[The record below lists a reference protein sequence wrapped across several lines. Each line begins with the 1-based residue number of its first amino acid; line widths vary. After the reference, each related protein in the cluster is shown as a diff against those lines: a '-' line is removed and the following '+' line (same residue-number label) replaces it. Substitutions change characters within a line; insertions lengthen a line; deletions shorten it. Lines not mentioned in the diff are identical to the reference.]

1 MIQYALKCAEGHRFD
16 SWFKSAEAFDKLAAA
31 GMVQCAVCGSD
42 QVEKAMMTPRVRP
55 GRKAAET
62 APETAPESAP
72 APAPAPER
80 PLSQPA
86 SAAEQ
91 AIAELRRKVEANSD
105 YVGSNFASEA
115 RAMHQ
120 GETPERPIYGE
131 AKPEEAR
138 ALIEEGVPV
147 TPLPFTPNR
156 KTN

>member
-1 MIQYALKCAEGHRFD
+1 MIQYALKCADGHTFD

-55 GRKAAET
+55 GRKAAEP
-62 APETAPESAP
+62 APEV
-72 APAPAPER
+72 APER

-86 SAAEQ
+86 SPAEQ
-91 AIAELRRKVEANSD
+91 AIAELRRKVEETSD
-105 YVGSNFASEA
+105 YVGRNFASEA
-115 RAMHQ
+115 RAMHL
-120 GETPERPIYGE
+120 GEAPERAIYGE
-131 AKPEEAR
+131 ARPEDAR

>member
-1 MIQYALKCAEGHRFD
+1 MIQYALKCADGHSFD

-55 GRKAAET
+55 GGKAAE
-62 APETAPESAP
+62 
-72 APAPAPER
+72 PAPEAAPQR

-86 SAAEQ
+86 SPAEQ

-105 YVGSNFASEA
+105 YVGTNFASEA
-115 RAMHQ
+115 RAMHL
-120 GETPERPIYGE
+120 GEAPERPIYGE
-131 AKPEEAR
+131 AKPEDAR

-147 TPLPFTPNR
+147 APLPFTPNR

>member
-1 MIQYALKCAEGHRFD
+1 MIQYALKCADGHRFD

-55 GRKAAET
+55 GRKAADPVP
-62 APETAPESAP
+62 AQVPEAT
-72 APAPAPER
+72 PER

-91 AIAELRRKVEANSD
+91 AIAELRRKVEESSD
-105 YVGSNFASEA
+105 YVGTNFASEA

-120 GETPERPIYGE
+120 GEAPERPIYGE

-138 ALIEEGVPV
+138 ALVEEGVPV

>member
-1 MIQYALKCAEGHRFD
+1 MIQYALKCADGHRFD

-55 GRKAAET
+55 GRKAAD
-62 APETAPESAP
+62 PAPESVP
-72 APAPAPER
+72 APVPGAVAER

-86 SAAEQ
+86 SPAEQ
-91 AIAELRRKVEANSD
+91 AIAELRRKVEATSD